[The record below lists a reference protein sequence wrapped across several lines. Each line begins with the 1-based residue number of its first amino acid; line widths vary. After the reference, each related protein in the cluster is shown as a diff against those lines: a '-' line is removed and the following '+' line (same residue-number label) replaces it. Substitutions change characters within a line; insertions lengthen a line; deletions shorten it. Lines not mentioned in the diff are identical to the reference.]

1 MTSETENNS
10 GGFLRWVMLGVI
22 LAVLAVTLSEGLRD
36 RVLDAMFGAEEE
48 FEYDPSSESAGD
60 GTASNGTVS
69 QARAGE
75 TQAS

>member
-1 MTSETENNS
+1 MTNETDTNS

-48 FEYDPSSESAGD
+48 FEYEPAVES
-60 GTASNGTVS
+60 ASNGSNGTGTGT
-69 QARAGE
+69 AAKA
-75 TQAS
+75 QAS

>member
-1 MTSETENNS
+1 MSNETDKNS

-48 FEYDPSSESAGD
+48 FEYEPAAESASYGSSGNGT
-60 GTASNGTVS
+60 GTA
-69 QARAGE
+69 AKA
-75 TQAS
+75 QAS